1 MNAEVQQVDKM
12 DTNTQDGNEEPYPI
26 TPPINDNEESIAVE
40 ESVVNYT
47 VLRIHQSKKN
57 RK

>member
-1 MNAEVQQVDKM
+1 M